1 MSESKHTSA
10 LYSVQTRWFWCNA
23 RIQCWSSVS
32 RQRLNASGQG
42 LYYEEDYYQYVA
54 LEVCYANDCAQ
65 LASSWKWKWSDVWPI
80 IVTHT
85 RNLCSAFNP
94 SKWTH
99 THIHT
104 HTHTHHE
111 HTPRAVGSQCCG
123 AWGAVGVRCLAQGY
137 HLSRG
142 IEDRETAGH
151 SLLPPTVPAGPET
164 QPTTFG
170 LQVRLSII
178 RPRLPRSKLAVFGAC
193 LID

>member
-104 HTHTHHE
+104 HTHTHTMNTHPE
-111 HTPRAVGSQCCG
+111 QWAANAAAPGEQLGFG
-123 AWGAVGVRCLAQGY
+123 ALLKGITSVVVLRIERVLDIHSF
-137 HLSRG
+137 HLQ
-142 IEDRETAGH
+142 
-151 SLLPPTVPAGPET
+151 SLLD
-164 QPTTFG
+164 Q
-170 LQVRLSII
+170 RLNP
-178 RPRLPRSKLAVFGAC
+178 RPLGYKSDSLSLDHDCPDRN
-193 LID
+193 

>member
-1 MSESKHTSA
+1 MPVGRAYITKKTIINMW
-10 LYSVQTRWFWCNA
+10 LWRCV
-23 RIQCWSSVS
+23 
-32 RQRLNASGQG
+32 
-42 LYYEEDYYQYVA
+42 
-54 LEVCYANDCAQ
+54 YANDCAQ

-99 THIHT
+99 IHTHT

-123 AWGAVGVRCLAQGY
+123 ARGAVGVRCLAQGY